1 MKLWKKSEIVN
12 DRYAMAH
19 LAYLAEYQKERL
31 LELVRTKRLPEEMQ
45 KAAMRGWDTL
55 NEQEDNPNLGFG
67 GAEELAMEA
76 ATSNG
81 EAPEE
86 PSHWTR
92 AEKKQLKTDLEKMF
106 PGEKF

>member
-1 MKLWKKSEIVN
+1 MKLWKKSEIIS
-12 DRYAMAH
+12 DKYAMAR
-19 LAYLAEYQKERL
+19 LAYLAEYQKETL
-31 LELVRTKRLPEEMQ
+31 LGLI
-45 KAAMRGWDTL
+45 KADLLLKDLQRSAMLGWETL
-55 NEQEDNPNLGFG
+55 KDQETNPYLGAG

-81 EAPEE
+81 EVPEE

-92 AEKKQLKTDLEKMF
+92 AEKKQLKADLEKMF